1 MWVLRSKVNGKLF
14 SDVDMTDEN
23 EELIWDDNDP
33 WKFGRENDA
42 WFARLFIDPENVWDM
57 VAEEVV
63 E

>member
-14 SDVDMTDEN
+14 SDVDTTTEE
-23 EELIWDDNDP
+23 EELVWDDDNP

-42 WFARLFIDPENVWDM
+42 WFARLFVDQDDVWQM
-57 VAEEVV
+57 VAEEI

>member
-14 SDVDMTDEN
+14 SDVSEEEN
-23 EELIWDDNDP
+23 AVIWDDNDP

-42 WFARLFIDPENVWDM
+42 WFARLFVDPDDVWQM
-57 VAEEVV
+57 VAEEV